1 MEKGGQ
7 MATARTWMQWG
18 LIASGGHTGKQ
29 SLRGVG
35 WIFFTTD
42 VWDTVVIY
50 VKKIWF

>member
-35 WIFFTTD
+35 RIFSTILD
-42 VWDTVVIY
+42 VWDTAVIY
-50 VKKIWF
+50 VEKI